1 MWRYG
6 DRAELSKDD
15 RPTSPSSFLWSDRG
29 MRPNSTVGAPD
40 RGKAVV
46 TVSELGHLAS
56 GVGHHVINAFSAV
69 VSNAEILRLRMAL
82 PDPPDPSVLADAIIR
97 ASLDASDIARR
108 LIDVTRPLTN
118 VGTDEVALDA
128 LITDYIA
135 TRAGETSG
143 TIRWSAIAM
152 PVPPI
157 HGHAEYLGL
166 MLDHLTT
173 NSVEAARPEGI
184 EIQLSTDLDS
194 RGWVVLELRDTGKGM
209 EPGVQERAVEPFFST
224 KSGHLGVG
232 LSIANG
238 IWRRHK
244 GTLSVRSRPGE
255 GTTVRLCVEP
265 IRNAPV
271 SSPALSNV

>member
-1 MWRYG
+1 
-6 DRAELSKDD
+6 
-15 RPTSPSSFLWSDRG
+15 
-29 MRPNSTVGAPD
+29 MRPKSGAPD

-69 VSNAEILRLRMAL
+69 VSNAEILRLRLAL
-82 PDPPDPSVLADAIIR
+82 PDPPDPSILADAIIR
-97 ASLDASDIARR
+97 ASVEASAVARR

-118 VGTDEVALDA
+118 VGTAEVALDS
-128 LITDYIA
+128 LVTDYVA
-135 TRAGETSG
+135 TRAGIENESG
-143 TIRWSAIAM
+143 PIRWSAIAS

-173 NSVEAARPEGI
+173 NSIEAAGPDGI
-184 EIQLSTDLDS
+184 EIQLSTDVDS
-194 RGWVVLELRDTGKGM
+194 RGWVVLEVRDTGQGM
-209 EPGVQERAVEPFFST
+209 ESEVQERAVEPFFST

-265 IRNAPV
+265 VRPTPV
-271 SSPALSNV
+271 SRSAATNV

>member
-1 MWRYG
+1 
-6 DRAELSKDD
+6 
-15 RPTSPSSFLWSDRG
+15 
-29 MRPNSTVGAPD
+29 MRPNSSAGAPD

-97 ASLDASDIARR
+97 ASVEASAVARR

-118 VGTDEVALDA
+118 VGTAEVALDS
-128 LITDYIA
+128 LITDFVA
-135 TRAGETSG
+135 TRAAEELGPV
-143 TIRWSAIAM
+143 RWVAAAST
-152 PVPPI
+152 VPPI

-173 NSVEAARPEGI
+173 NSIEAASPEGI
-184 EIQLSTDLDS
+184 EIELSTDVDA
-194 RGWVVLELRDTGKGM
+194 RGWVVLELRDTGRGM
-209 EPGVQERAVEPFFST
+209 EPEVQERAVEPFFST
-224 KSGHLGVG
+224 KAGHLGVG

-265 IRNAPV
+265 VRTASLTGPV
-271 SSPALSNV
+271 MRGV

>member
-1 MWRYG
+1 
-6 DRAELSKDD
+6 
-15 RPTSPSSFLWSDRG
+15 
-29 MRPNSTVGAPD
+29 MRPNSGAPD

-69 VSNAEILRLRMAL
+69 VSNAEILRLRLAL
-82 PDPPDPSVLADAIIR
+82 PDPPDPSILADAIIR
-97 ASLDASDIARR
+97 ASVEASAVARR

-118 VGTDEVALDA
+118 VGTEEVALDA
-128 LITDYIA
+128 LVTDYIA
-135 TRAGETSG
+135 ARTEEASDS
-143 TIRWSAIAM
+143 IRWRAAAS

-173 NSVEAARPEGI
+173 NSIEAAGPDGI
-184 EIQLSTDLDS
+184 EIQLSTDVDS
-194 RGWVVLELRDTGKGM
+194 RGWVVLELRDTGQGM
-209 EPGVQERAVEPFFST
+209 AVEVQERAVEPFFST

-244 GTLSVRSRPGE
+244 GTLSVRSRSGE

-265 IRNAPV
+265 VRPTPV
-271 SSPALSNV
+271 SRPAMTNA

>member
-1 MWRYG
+1 
-6 DRAELSKDD
+6 
-15 RPTSPSSFLWSDRG
+15 
-29 MRPNSTVGAPD
+29 MRPNSGAPD

-69 VSNAEILRLRMAL
+69 VSNAEILRLRLAL
-82 PDPPDPSVLADAIIR
+82 PDPPDPSILADAIIR
-97 ASLDASDIARR
+97 ASVEASAVARR

-118 VGTDEVALDA
+118 VGTEEVALDA
-128 LITDYIA
+128 LVTDYIA
-135 TRAGETSG
+135 ARAEEESG
-143 TIRWSAIAM
+143 SVRWLAAAS

-173 NSVEAARPEGI
+173 NSIEAAGPDGI
-184 EIQLSTDLDS
+184 EIQLSTDLDA
-194 RGWVVLELRDTGKGM
+194 RGWVVLEVRDTGQGM
-209 EPGVQERAVEPFFST
+209 VVEVQERAVEPFFST

-265 IRNAPV
+265 VRPSPV
-271 SSPALSNV
+271 SKPATTNF